1 MSSIRIKHAEDLDQ
15 FCSDGGGSRIVNRN
29 GMCPFSEIVLDEP
42 EDSSF
47 DGMIWH
53 TQDIYS
59 NHLPWTTNQNIG
71 QWSGCG
77 CGELD
82 ILTCCAL
89 VTIGVDIYR
98 HVDPITHCEYSC
110 QGFVVP

>member
-1 MSSIRIKHAEDLDQ
+1 MSLKVVTLVKVEDVQHAKHAKDLDQ
-15 FCSDGGGSRIVNRN
+15 FCNDGGGSRIVNRN

-59 NHLPWTTNQNIG
+59 NHLPWMTNQNIG
-71 QWSGCG
+71 
-77 CGELD
+77 
-82 ILTCCAL
+82 
-89 VTIGVDIYR
+89 
-98 HVDPITHCEYSC
+98 
-110 QGFVVP
+110 